1 MSAESQRIQA
11 LEKPILIDEVRNFLP
26 HRYPFLLIDR
36 VLKIELPMPPTSID
50 DSSGKLGVKVTAIK
64 AISYAE
70 SCFQGHFPSV
80 SMYPGVLL
88 VEIMAQAACFATYP
102 FFPKGA
108 FTSPGAG
115 QDQFSCALV
124 GVDNARFRRP
134 VTPGDLLEVEI
145 EVTKHRG
152 GLWGFKGVITVDGQ
166 RMAEADLLANI
177 VVNGGKVA

>member
-1 MSAESQRIQA
+1 MNVENQRIQA

-36 VLKIELPMPPTSID
+36 VTRIELPAPATAIS
-50 DSSGKLGVKVTAIK
+50 DSSGKLGLKVKALK
-64 AISYAE
+64 AISFAE
-70 SCFQGHFPSV
+70 SCFQGHFPQASI
-80 SMYPGVLL
+80 YPGVLQI
-88 VEIMAQAACFATYP
+88 EIMAQAACFATYP
-102 FFPKGA
+102 FFPKDSFAKG
-108 FTSPGAG
+108 GG
-115 QDQFSCALV
+115 VQERFSCALV

-166 RMAEADLLANI
+166 KMAEADLLANI
-177 VVNGGKVA
+177 VVH